1 MANDDGFPATCTLTK
16 GLCFEESEAISDLGL
31 DLSKEGGVDKHLVR
45 VKYRRGKISY
55 LYAAKPTFAQRLSN
69 IIRSVNRA
77 HALGKCWS
85 GESLGKLISGARKD
99 GELTKLDDDLGP
111 RAVDTAKASPKK
123 RAQKRAAECP
133 STPNSGRAEAEYLH
147 VANVFRCPAV
157 MMGSKNCLNFDGDDS
172 SAKVLE
178 VKRSKPE
185 DASARD
191 QTPPLYAR
199 KDPAPRSSPRVPE
212 TLAQLSAASTLSA
225 TSQPEAKARVYGF
238 ADAPSRATS
247 PGISQPSNSQAAAEP
262 GPSPLADATPV
273 PARPIQSR
281 GNCPVCCRKV
291 TTADMRVNRNGKY
304 LHADCR
310 DKNDVIVID

>member
-1 MANDDGFPATCTLTK
+1 
-16 GLCFEESEAISDLGL
+16 L

-45 VKYRRGKISY
+45 VKYRGGKISY

-85 GESLGKLISGARKD
+85 GESLGKLISGAIKD
-99 GELTKLDDDLGP
+99 GELTKLDDLGP
-111 RAVDTAKASPKK
+111 RAVDTAKASPKN

-147 VANVFRCPAV
+147 VANVFGCPAL
-157 MMGSKNCLNFDGDDS
+157 MLGSKNCLNFDGDDS

-185 DASARD
+185 DTSARD

-199 KDPAPRSSPRVPE
+199 KDPSPRSSPRVPE
-212 TLAQLSAASTLSA
+212 TLSQLSAAYTLSA
-225 TSQPEAKARVYGF
+225 TSQPEAIARVYGF

-247 PGISQPSNSQAAAEP
+247 PGISQPSNAQAAADP
-262 GPSPLADATPV
+262 GPSPLADAIPV
-273 PARPIQSR
+273 PERPIQSR
-281 GNCPVCCRKV
+281 GNCPVCCREV
-291 TTADMRVNRNGKY
+291 TTADMRVNRGGKY
-304 LHADCR
+304 FHADCR
-310 DKNDVIVID
+310 DKTVIVID